1 MTYFM
6 ETEKDGKL
14 EQIEFQLAAYVEA
27 SGKYHKEEFNSVTIY
42 YLR

>member
-27 SGKYHKEEFNSVTIY
+27 SGKYHKEEFNTVTIY

>member
-27 SGKYHKEEFNSVTIY
+27 SGKYHKEEFNSVTVY

>member
-6 ETEKDGKL
+6 DTEKDGKL

-27 SGKYHKEEFNSVTIY
+27 SGKYHKEEFNTVTIY

>member
-27 SGKYHKEEFNSVTIY
+27 SGKYHKEEFNTVTVY

>member
-14 EQIEFQLAAYVEA
+14 EQIEFQLAVYVEA
-27 SGKYHKEEFNSVTIY
+27 SGKYHKEEFNTVTIY

>member
-27 SGKYHKEEFNSVTIY
+27 SDKYHKEEFKTVTVY